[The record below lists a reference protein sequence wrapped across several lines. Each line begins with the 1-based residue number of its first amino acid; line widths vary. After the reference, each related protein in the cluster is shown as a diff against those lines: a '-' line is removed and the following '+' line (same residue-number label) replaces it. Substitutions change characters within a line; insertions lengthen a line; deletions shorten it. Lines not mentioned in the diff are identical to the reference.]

1 MKLYL
6 DDIRN
11 PEQTYPY
18 DTDWLVVRNYTE
30 FISALE
36 KHFLDLEIISFDH
49 DIDSYDEYGN
59 ELTGYDCV
67 KYLCNYIQNNSLDS
81 SRLRLN
87 FHSANPV
94 GKENMRTY
102 WQNFKN
108 HYRNLK

>member
-6 DDIRN
+6 DDIRS
-11 PEQTYPY
+11 PLQTYPY
-18 DTDWLVVRNYTE
+18 DANWLVVRNYDE
-30 FISALE
+30 FVLALE
-36 KHFLDLEIISFDH
+36 KHFSDLEIISFDH
-49 DIDSYDEYGN
+49 DIDSYDEHGN

-67 KYLCNYIQNNSLDS
+67 KYLCNYIQDNSLDVS
-81 SRLRLN
+81 KLRLN

-108 HYRNLK
+108 HYRDLK